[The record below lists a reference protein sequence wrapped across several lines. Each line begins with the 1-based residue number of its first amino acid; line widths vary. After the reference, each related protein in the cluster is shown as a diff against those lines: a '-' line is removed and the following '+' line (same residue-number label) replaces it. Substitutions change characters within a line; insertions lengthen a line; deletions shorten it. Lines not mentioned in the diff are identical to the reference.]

1 MSGDGT
7 NADGAMEG
15 GPSPCKRVKA
25 EAVDL
30 ASPLNF
36 DSPNALFES
45 LISPIK
51 METFFKEYW
60 EQKPLV
66 IQRDDPLLAAYFQ
79 SLFQLTDLK
88 NLCRLGMYYGRDINV
103 CRCVN
108 GRKKVLNK
116 GSKVH
121 YLQLRKDFD
130 QKRATIQFHQPQR
143 FKDELWKIQEKLECF
158 FGSLVG
164 SNVYITPSE
173 SQGLPPHYDDIE
185 VFVLQLEGKKRWRLY
200 QPTVPLARE
209 YSVESED
216 SIGSPTHEFTL
227 KPGDLLYFPRGTI
240 HQADTP
246 PGLAHSTHV
255 TISTY
260 QNTGQGLWEVVM
272 RSEVFLDERE
282 HDCSWGDFLL
292 DVIPGLLF
300 DAAKK
305 EVKFRT
311 GVPRQLLMV
320 DDITVATKRLSDF
333 LRTLADQLEGSG
345 DLRSSEMK
353 KDFIRSRLPPY
364 CLGDGSSLSTPGGKL
379 PKLSSRVRLR
389 FKDYIVMMVEAD
401 KDTSAETQEPM
412 VYIYHSLRNKR
423 DTHMMFGNDSET
435 AEALGL
441 RFPLSYKDA
450 LKQLWSSEIIS
461 VKELKLN
468 TDAEKENLVLALWTE
483 CLMEVT

>member
-143 FKDELWKIQEKLECF
+143 FK
-158 FGSLVG
+158 
-164 SNVYITPSE
+164 
-173 SQGLPPHYDDIE
+173 

-311 GVPRQLLMV
+311 GVPRQLLMQV

>member
-1 MSGDGT
+1 MSRDGT
-7 NADGAMEG
+7 NADVAMEG
-15 GPSPCKRVKA
+15 GPSPCKRVKV
-25 EAVDL
+25 EAV
-30 ASPLNF
+30 APVSPLNF
-36 DSPNALFES
+36 DSPDAFFES
-45 LISPIK
+45 LIFPIK
-51 METFFKEYW
+51 IETFFEEYW
-60 EQKPLV
+60 EQKPLL
-66 IQRDDPLLAAYFQ
+66 IQRDDPSLAAYFQ

-108 GRKKVLNK
+108 GRKKVLNR

-130 QKRATIQFHQPQR
+130 QRRATIQFHQPQR

-185 VFVLQLEGKKRWRLY
+185 VFILQLEGKKHWRLY

-209 YSVESED
+209 YNVESED
-216 SIGSPTHEFTL
+216 RIGAPTHEFTL

-260 QNTGQGLWEVVM
+260 QNN
-272 RSEVFLDERE
+272 
-282 HDCSWGDFLL
+282 SWGDFLL

-300 DAAKK
+300 DTAKK

-311 GVPRQLLMV
+311 GIPRQLLMQV
-320 DDITVATKRLSDF
+320 DDITIATKRLSGF
-333 LRTLADQLEGSG
+333 LRTLADQLEGTR

-364 CLGDGSSLSTPGGKL
+364 YLGDGSNLSTPGGKFPRL
-379 PKLSSRVRLR
+379 NSRVRLQ
-389 FKDYIVMMVEAD
+389 FKDHIVMTVEAD
-401 KDTSAETQEPM
+401 KDASDETQEQM

-423 DTHMMFGNDSET
+423 ETHMMFGNDNET

-441 RFPLSYKDA
+441 RFPLSHKDA

-468 TDAEKENLVLALWTE
+468 TDEEKENLVLALWTE
-483 CLMEVT
+483 CLMEVI